1 MKEEGQDTALLH
13 FFTGNHATEVE
24 VTLRELEHKFGIS
37 GRTWHSNMINHAT
50 WADDLPFVTIF
61 KTESCFL
68 LLRAKRSVKTV
79 WVQEDNEA
87 PR

>member
-37 GRTWHSNMINHAT
+37 GRT
-50 WADDLPFVTIF
+50 
-61 KTESCFL
+61 
-68 LLRAKRSVKTV
+68 
-79 WVQEDNEA
+79 
-87 PR
+87 